1 MKKKI
6 FEKQIKQIPKK
17 IVWCKSCVISN
28 ARPRISFNKDGICFA
43 CENKD
48 YKNKIDWKKRELE
61 LIQLLDKH
69 RKNGKDWDVIVPSS
83 GGKDSGYVA
92 HQLKYKYGMNPLLIT
107 WSPLKYTDIG
117 IENFDSLN
125 NSGFSNLRF
134 SPNGIMQSKL
144 ARLCLEELG
153 DAFHV
158 FVLGQAFFPI
168 NLACEMNIKLIMY
181 GENGEVE
188 YGGDKSLFNK
198 SHINLFK
205 NSKWLSSYLKGD
217 SSIDNLIDWSFK
229 NKKYM
234 NKKLFNPADLKY
246 HKPPSIDKLKESN
259 IDRYYFFSYFKK
271 WIPQQNYYYCV
282 NNTGFKSKLDRS
294 EGTYS
299 KYASLDDKFDS
310 FHYYLRYIKFG
321 LGRCIDDA
329 AHEIRDGHITREEGV
344 TLVKKYDGEFPYKY
358 FDEFLNYLDI
368 KENEFWKIVDSWRF
382 PNVWKKHKN
391 KWKLRYPIK

>member
-17 IVWCKSCVISN
+17 IEWCKSCVISN
-28 ARPRISFNKDGICFA
+28 ARPRIFFNKNGVCFA
-43 CENKD
+43 CENKN
-48 YKNKIDWKKRELE
+48 YKDKIDWKKREQE
-61 LIQLLDKH
+61 LIKLLDKH

-92 HQLKYKYGMNPLLIT
+92 HQLKYKYGMNPLLVT
-107 WSPLKYTDIG
+107 WSPLKYTEIG
-117 IENFDSLN
+117 IENFDNLN

-158 FVLGQAFFPI
+158 FVLGQVFFPI
-168 NLACEMNIKLIMY
+168 NLACEMNIKLIIY

-188 YGGDKSLFNK
+188 YGGDKTLFNK
-198 SHINLFK
+198 SNINLFK
-205 NSKWLSSYLKGD
+205 DSKWLSNYLKGE
-217 SSIDNLIDWSFK
+217 SSIDNLINWGFK

-234 NKKLFNPADLKY
+234 NRKFFNLSDLRY
-246 HKPPSIDKLKESN
+246 HKPPSKEKLKKSG

-271 WIPQQNYYYCV
+271 WIPQENYYYCV
-282 NNTGFKSKLDRS
+282 DNTGFKSKLDRS

-329 AHEIRDGHITREEGV
+329 AHEIRDGHITRNEGV

-358 FDEFLNYLDI
+358 FEEFLNYLDI

-382 PNVWKKHKN
+382 PNIWKKDKK